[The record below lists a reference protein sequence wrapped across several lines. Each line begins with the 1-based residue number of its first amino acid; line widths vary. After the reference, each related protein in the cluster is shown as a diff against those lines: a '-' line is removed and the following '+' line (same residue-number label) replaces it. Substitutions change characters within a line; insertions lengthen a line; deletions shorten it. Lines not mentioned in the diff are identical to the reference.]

1 MSRWKQL
8 KTIRVHKKL
17 HETTNLCV
25 EVMKSKGETSSPGT
39 ISRLPLD
46 VNVILNLSNIQ
57 DGGLEFSV
65 PKLGQHKGA

>member
-1 MSRWKQL
+1 
-8 KTIRVHKKL
+8 
-17 HETTNLCV
+17 
-25 EVMKSKGETSSPGT
+25 MKSKGETSSPGT

-65 PKLGQHKGA
+65 PNLGQHKGA

>member
-25 EVMKSKGETSSPGT
+25 EVMNSKGENSSPGT
-39 ISRLPLD
+39 ISRLD

-65 PKLGQHKGA
+65 PNLGQHKGA

>member
-8 KTIRVHKKL
+8 KTIREHKKL

-25 EVMKSKGETSSPGT
+25 EVMNSKGETSSPGT
-39 ISRLPLD
+39 ISRLD

-65 PKLGQHKGA
+65 PNLGQHKGA

>member
-1 MSRWKQL
+1 MD
-8 KTIRVHKKL
+8 
-17 HETTNLCV
+17 
-25 EVMKSKGETSSPGT
+25 SKGETSSPVT

-65 PKLGQHKGA
+65 PNLGQHNGA